1 MPKRAVRIQPEL
13 DQRMQNATKERGYR
27 SPSAF
32 IRAAIESELKSR
44 SERAGMEE
52 QTAASFDRLAKEFR
66 RVLRGQQAIFA
77 LLDAFTKVFLG
88 WTTLLASL
96 TIMLAHAVAVYIFG
110 DAKDWSPDKDIFRSG
125 HIIDFGLLFLFQGMF
140 ILVRR

>member
-13 DQRMQNATKERGYR
+13 DQRVQRATKERGYR

-52 QTAASFDRLAKEFR
+52 QTAASFERLAKEFR
-66 RVLRGQQAIFA
+66 RVLRGQQAIFV
-77 LLDAFTKVFLG
+77 LLDALTKTFLSCVPEPPAEAPSHSITMARDRYMRLIKAAG
-88 WTTLLASL
+88 QTLAN
-96 TIMLAHAVAVYIFG
+96 
-110 DAKDWSPDKDIFRSG
+110 
-125 HIIDFGLLFLFQGMF
+125 
-140 ILVRR
+140 

>member
-44 SERAGMEE
+44 IERAGMEE

-88 WTTLLASL
+88 CVPDPPAEARAQSITVARDRHMQLMKAAGRSLANDARSAMQDLL
-96 TIMLAHAVAVYIFG
+96 G
-110 DAKDWSPDKDIFRSG
+110 DENE
-125 HIIDFGLLFLFQGMF
+125 
-140 ILVRR
+140 

>member
-44 SERAGMEE
+44 SDRAGMEE
-52 QTAASFDRLAKEFR
+52 QTAASFDQMAKEFR
-66 RVLRGQQAIFA
+66 RVLRGQQAI
-77 LLDAFTKVFLG
+77 LHC
-88 WTTLLASL
+88 S
-96 TIMLAHAVAVYIFG
+96 MR
-110 DAKDWSPDKDIFRSG
+110 SPRSSWAAYPIRLPKRG
-125 HIIDFGLLFLFQGMF
+125 RNRSQWREIGICN
-140 ILVRR
+140 

>member
-13 DQRMQNATKERGYR
+13 DRRMQNATKERGYR

-88 WTTLLASL
+88 CVPDPPAEARAQSITVARDRHMQLMKAAGRSLASDARSAMEDL
-96 TIMLAHAVAVYIFG
+96 LG
-110 DAKDWSPDKDIFRSG
+110 DENE
-125 HIIDFGLLFLFQGMF
+125 
-140 ILVRR
+140 

>member
-52 QTAASFDRLAKEFR
+52 QTAASFERLAKEFR

-88 WTTLLASL
+88 CVPDPPAEARAQSITVARDRHMQLMKAAGRSLANDARSAMQDLL
-96 TIMLAHAVAVYIFG
+96 G
-110 DAKDWSPDKDIFRSG
+110 DENE
-125 HIIDFGLLFLFQGMF
+125 
-140 ILVRR
+140 

>member
-27 SPSAF
+27 STSAF
-32 IRAAIESELKSR
+32 IRSAIESELKSR

-88 WTTLLASL
+88 CVPDPPAEARAQSITVARDRHMQLMKAAGRSLANDARSAMQDLL
-96 TIMLAHAVAVYIFG
+96 G
-110 DAKDWSPDKDIFRSG
+110 DENE
-125 HIIDFGLLFLFQGMF
+125 
-140 ILVRR
+140 